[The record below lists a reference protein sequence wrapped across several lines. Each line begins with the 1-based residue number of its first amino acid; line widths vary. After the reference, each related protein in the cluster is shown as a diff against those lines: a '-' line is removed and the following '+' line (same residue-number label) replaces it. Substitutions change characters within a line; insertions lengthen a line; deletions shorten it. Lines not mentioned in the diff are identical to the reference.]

1 MPESLTEGKSKKFG
15 FSIENLKGNW
25 YVPFC
30 SCAFLLLTIHYTA
43 VEFISAAAAV
53 IIITAAVSF
62 TEPLWPVVRSRKW
75 LWKCFCFLSSA
86 GVLAGDSNHIYEL
99 IWKYILRGDL
109 AGILLL
115 ILVLLSIVAAVVFLY
130 VCISVFWN
138 KLISIF
144 RANDTF
150 SDVNRTE
157 WIIYASLVLLTFAYV
172 TVILLSGS
180 AFYSSKNLVDV
191 VYTGDS
197 QRLFYGNVFLNI
209 GHPENDLRQPLF
221 AVFSA
226 PFVSITYLIGRLLSV
241 PSAVQA
247 IMLEFTQVILLF
259 VSVFILTKI
268 MKLDR
273 VKRICF
279 ILLFMSTHTY
289 LLFSV
294 MIEQYVVAFFWLVL
308 CLYCLLSGQDG
319 RFALMGAGGT
329 LLTSLALLPVSA
341 LRLGKERIKERIVRV
356 ICCGLEFVLLM
367 IAFGK
372 LTIFINMFK
381 DVDVLISFTGSKLT
395 IFDKTKQFLEYIKNF
410 FVAPNAGVCT
420 VNVEDKQ
427 YISWQQDPVESI
439 NYIGIIILIFALIS
453 LVVNRDKISS
463 RIAGGWIMLSMIVLI
478 VVGWGT
484 RENGLILYEL
494 YFGWPY
500 LVLIYQL
507 IEKISDKFDLK
518 KIFPVICVG
527 ATVLLAVVN
536 IPGIIDLIDY
546 MSSYYPA

>member
-1 MPESLTEGKSKKFG
+1 MPESLTAGNSKRFG
-15 FSIENLKGNW
+15 FSIDNLKGNW

-30 SCAFLLLTIHYTA
+30 ACAFLLLTIRYT
-43 VEFISAAAAV
+43 VIEFISAAVAV

-62 TEPLWPVVRSRKW
+62 TEPLWPAIRNRSW

-86 GVLAGDSNHIYEL
+86 GVLAGDTNHIYEL
-99 IWKYILRGDL
+99 IWRYILRGDL
-109 AGILLL
+109 EGILLL
-115 ILVLLSIVAAVVFLY
+115 ILVLLSIVAAVAFLY

-138 KLISIF
+138 KLIGIF

-150 SDVNRTE
+150 SDVNITE
-157 WIIYASLVLLTFAYV
+157 WIIYASLILLTFAYV
-172 TVILLSGS
+172 TVILLSS
-180 AFYSSKNLVDV
+180 SSFYSSKSLVDV

-226 PFVSITYLIGRLLSV
+226 PFVSIAYLIGKLLSV
-241 PSAVQA
+241 PPAVQA

-259 VSVFILTKI
+259 VSVFMLTKI
-268 MKLDR
+268 MQLDR
-273 VKRICF
+273 ANRICF

-308 CLYCLLSGQDG
+308 CLYCLSSGKDG
-319 RFALMGAGGT
+319 SFALMGAGGT
-329 LLTSLALLPVSA
+329 LLTSLALLPASA
-341 LRLGKERIKERIVRV
+341 LRPGKEIIKERVVKV
-356 ICCGLEFVLLM
+356 ICCALEFVLLI

-381 DVDVLISFTGSKLT
+381 DVDVLIGFTGSKLT
-395 IFDKTKQFLEYIKNF
+395 LFDKIRQFLEYIKNY
-410 FVAPNAGVCT
+410 FVAPDAGVST
-420 VNVEDKQ
+420 VNVEGKQ

-439 NYIGIIILIFALIS
+439 SYIGIIILLLALIS
-453 LVVNRDKISS
+453 LVINRNKVSS
-463 RIAGGWIMLSMIVLI
+463 RIAGCWILLSMIVLI
-478 VVGWGT
+478 AIGWGT

-507 IEKISDKFDLK
+507 FEKICDRFSLK
-518 KIFPVICVG
+518 KIFPVICVS
-527 ATVLLAVVN
+527 AMVLLAVVN
-536 IPGIIDLIDY
+536 IPEIIDLIDY